1 MKKQKKRLDDRA
13 VALLTKKL
21 IEEKHI
27 HSRTGGSIKEFVL
40 GVEDGLVSNL
50 GLVSGFAG
58 AAIGSPII
66 ILAGV
71 IEMIVGAISM
81 SAGTYLG
88 QKSQR
93 EVYERELENKG
104 KKKFPKI
111 TETDMRKVC
120 MKEGMKGKELE
131 KIVKKMISQ
140 RDVWT
145 EFVTKEEYAVIES
158 KLDSPIK
165 SAGVMGLSFVVG
177 AFIPILPYL
186 FINLVSSALI
196 LSVIFTVLALFVF
209 GALKTIYTGT
219 NWVRSGFE
227 MMIVGVFASL
237 LGYVVGNLVGG
248 LL

>member
-1 MKKQKKRLDDRA
+1 MKKQKKGLSEE
-13 VALLTKKL
+13 VASRLTKKL

-66 ILAGV
+66 ILAGI
-71 IEMIVGAISM
+71 IEMLAGAISM

-93 EVYERELENKG
+93 EVYEREFDKSAIDG
-104 KKKFPKI
+104 VPKI
-111 TETDMRKVC
+111 AESEIRKIC
-120 MKEGMKGKELE
+120 MSEGMKGKELE

-140 RDVWT
+140 KEVLT
-145 EFVTKEEYAVIES
+145 ELITKEEYDVIES

-165 SAGVMGLSFVVG
+165 SASVMGFSFIVG
-177 AFIPILPYL
+177 ALIPILPYF
-186 FINLVSSALI
+186 FITNVYSALG
-196 LSVIFTVLALFVF
+196 LSIIFTVLSLFVF
-209 GALKTIYTGT
+209 GAFKTLYTGT
-219 NWVRSGFE
+219 NWVKSGFE
-227 MMIVGVFASL
+227 MMIVGVIASL
-237 LGYVVGNLVGG
+237 LGYIIGNFIGNIL
-248 LL
+248 